1 MKKLSLKKSFLSVPL
16 PVGDIDL
23 RRNDVYMQYYGWH
36 IKSEHQKNYHKKYT
50 DRLIEYTVKVL
61 FKRFF

>member
-36 IKSEHQKNYHKKYT
+36 IKPDEMKNYNKKYT
-50 DRLIEYTVKVL
+50 DRRIEYPVKVL